1 MTNALKFSTA
11 NARISLLSLA
21 LLGTISCGDQKA
33 EQVEAQKVS
42 MKNSG
47 KIATI
52 PTRSTY
58 TTAAEKFCYWNDKKY
73 SDGAMVC
80 DSKRRFK
87 CWTDK
92 WVDIGN
98 C

>member
-1 MTNALKFSTA
+1 MTNAFKLSIA
-11 NARISLLSLA
+11 NARLFIISLA
-21 LLGTISCGDQKA
+21 LLGTISCGDQKV
-33 EQVEAQKVS
+33 EHVEAQKVS
-42 MKNSG
+42 MKNSP
-47 KIATI
+47 KISAI
-52 PTRSTY
+52 PTPSTY
-58 TTAAEKFCYWNDKKY
+58 ATTAEKFCYWNDKKY

-80 DSKRRFK
+80 DSKRRLK

>member
-1 MTNALKFSTA
+1 MMNVFKAA
-11 NARISLLSLA
+11 NTIGKLSILSLA
-21 LLGTISCGDQKA
+21 LLGTISCDGQKA
-33 EQVEAQKVS
+33 ERVEAQKVS
-42 MKNSG
+42 MRNST
-47 KIATI
+47 KIPKIPSVTTYSAT
-52 PTRSTY
+52 
-58 TTAAEKFCYWNDKKY
+58 ADKFCYWNDKKY